1 MTQNSALPF
10 ASALL
15 LASHEDYVVVER
27 NALKTEG
34 LRQIRVAT
42 KGLDIIRQFAKEAQ
56 KALPPSSEVIFCAPE
71 LEDMDAMTFVKL
83 LRAHPLLAH
92 LPLILV
98 SSAKPGEAEKLLV
111 ENGFDAVL
119 PRPFTRATLQ
129 SVCQQVYDISKA
141 RRAAIVREVQETKTI
156 PPLENFRKR
165 LAALEAVQ
173 KENLD
178 GEQAYRQGVVFLKAK
193 EYEKA
198 LPLLQKATVE
208 VAWSADANLAL
219 ASVWHIRKEDEKARE
234 ALLEGIRACIYLGAW
249 EKAQYIAGKLAPFW
263 QTEQRPYPFLR
274 EREAAIRHGDM
285 TQAAR
290 ILTAFEDYFPE
301 EETAQVENL
310 YKTCLSHEDAQKA
323 VQELAAAFM
332 RENMPALAEK
342 LLEKLAQKPPHV
354 NKDVKQKKG
363 KKSKIDKKT
372 KGQAGSADQP
382 DDEEEDWEEE
392 EDDGPDPMERADKAV
407 FGDPSFSVEPLTG
420 AEIPE
425 KPARCDAWAVVLM
438 VIRLY
443 RRKKKQK

>member
-42 KGLDIIRQFAKEAQ
+42 KGLDIVRQFAKETQ
-56 KALPPSSEVIFCAPE
+56 KSLPPSSEVIICAPE

-83 LRAHPLLAH
+83 LRAHPLLVH

-111 ENGFDAVL
+111 ENGFNAVL

-129 SVCQQVYDISKA
+129 SVCQQVYDTSKA
-141 RRAAIVREVQETKTI
+141 RRAAIVQQVQETKTI
-156 PPLENFRKR
+156 PSLEEFNKR
-165 LAALEAVQ
+165 LAVIESVQ

-178 GEQAYRQGVVFLKAK
+178 GEQAYRQGIAFLKAK

-208 VAWSADANLAL
+208 VAWSADANIAL
-219 ASVWHIRKEDEKARE
+219 AGVWHMRKEEDKAQE
-234 ALLEGIRACIYLGAW
+234 ALQEGIRACIYMGAW

-263 QTEQRPYPFLR
+263 QMAQKTYPFLR

-285 TQAAR
+285 TLAAR
-290 ILTAFEDYFPE
+290 ILTAFEDFFPE
-301 EETAQVENL
+301 DEAAQVENL
-310 YKTCLSHEDAQKA
+310 YKTCLSHEDALKA
-323 VQELAAAFM
+323 VQDLAAAFT
-332 RENMPALAEK
+332 RENMPELAKKLTEK
-342 LLEKLAQKPPHV
+342 QSQKLPNTHAGKEA
-354 NKDVKQKKG
+354 KQKKSKKPKAEKSG
-363 KKSKIDKKT
+363 KNL
-372 KGQAGSADQP
+372 P
-382 DDEEEDWEEE
+382 E
-392 EDDGPDPMERADKAV
+392 EDDEDWDEEGDEGPDAMERADKAV
-407 FGDPSFSVEPLTG
+407 FGDPTFSIEPLSGVDTL
-420 AEIPE
+420 E